1 MKDNKF
7 FRKAVSVVMM
17 LSLLLPIAS
26 CGQQPKKSTKMI
38 SEDDPW
44 FNTNIIEVDTGVEA
58 GRNTIWPNSYYA
70 GSDENYYII
79 FSSGKYEVPNDEL
92 EGLSWEEQ
100 EDKYG
105 YRLISVVD
113 RKTNKTVNIIDV
125 KKDFPDISI
134 ESHVDNVYYS
144 DGKITVNTNSKE
156 RDYDPLTGKLLETR
170 DRRETTEDFS
180 SSFYM
185 IGEYDVELIMYQS
198 QNMREH
204 ADINV
209 KTPDGKTYTTE
220 IKEEYKDVY
229 VYAVLE
235 LNDTKVL
242 LPATINDYENVYY
255 ELDLSTNELIKAD
268 PKEYAWME
276 EVAFSW
282 CKPGSDGMV
291 YYPTQHGISR
301 INAETKT
308 LEEVFSYDWCGLN
321 KGLVVAP
328 NFDLIECSENHFV
341 LCGIYDSSN
350 IYSGKK
356 ADKIHLIELDRADK
370 NPNAGKTVLELF
382 DPDDGWVDVNTGK
395 AISVFNETN
404 SKYFIEVTDRYNR
417 GDYFDYSSGDEN
429 NEDTWELARINGR
442 AEFSNQLAVDIMNNE
457 GPDILMNVS
466 GYGQLNNSNYLAD
479 LTPYVKNDIDK
490 YYENI
495 IEGSKTDGAIYQ
507 LPISFALEGVLTK
520 TENVGSSGKGFTFEE
535 YEKFVD
541 EVANGSDPIFLGQA
555 TYFSKLFGSMN
566 DKFIVNGKVDLSGPE
581 FAQMADFVKDN
592 VREEGTSW
600 NAQYTERTPGAE
612 YTEYCYGIGGYFT
625 AAMSIAPWGNGV
637 SLAGIPSI
645 DGRGPRFKPVCSVA
659 ISAQADNVDAC
670 GEFVKIL
677 LSEEVQ
683 ADIAMNDCFVINREA
698 FRKAGNAAI
707 EYYNNGG
714 SAFSGGNGG
723 SSGGL
728 GRQFS
733 IEDVDFVERTILS
746 CSRSCSEDASISII
760 LIEEMPAYFLGQ
772 KDLDAVVKIAQD
784 RVQKVLDERG

>member
-17 LSLLLPIAS
+17 FSLLLPIAS
-26 CGQQPKKSTKMI
+26 CGQQPKKSTKII

-79 FSSGKYEVPNDEL
+79 FSSGKYEIPNDEL

-113 RKTNKTVNIIDV
+113 RKTNKTINIIDV

-170 DRRETTEDFS
+170 DRREATEAFS
-180 SSFYM
+180 SSFYKF
-185 IGEYDVELIMYQS
+185 GEYDVELIMYQP
-198 QNMREH
+198 QNLREH

-209 KTPDGKTYTTE
+209 KTPDGKTYSTE

-235 LNDTKVL
+235 LNETKVL

-282 CKPGSDGMV
+282 CKLGSDGMV
-291 YYPTQHGISR
+291 YYPTQYGISR

-321 KGLVVAP
+321 RGLVVVP
-328 NFDLIECSENHFV
+328 SFDLIECSENHFV

-479 LTPYVKNDIDK
+479 LTPYVRNDIDK

-507 LPISFALEGVLTK
+507 LPISFALEGILTK
-520 TENVGSSGKGFTFEE
+520 TENVGSSGKVLHL
-535 YEKFVD
+535 K
-541 EVANGSDPIFLGQA
+541 NM
-555 TYFSKLFGSMN
+555 K
-566 DKFIVNGKVDLSGPE
+566 
-581 FAQMADFVKDN
+581 
-592 VREEGTSW
+592 
-600 NAQYTERTPGAE
+600 
-612 YTEYCYGIGGYFT
+612 
-625 AAMSIAPWGNGV
+625 
-637 SLAGIPSI
+637 SL
-645 DGRGPRFKPVCSVA
+645 
-659 ISAQADNVDAC
+659 
-670 GEFVKIL
+670 
-677 LSEEVQ
+677 
-683 ADIAMNDCFVINREA
+683 
-698 FRKAGNAAI
+698 
-707 EYYNNGG
+707 
-714 SAFSGGNGG
+714 
-723 SSGGL
+723 
-728 GRQFS
+728 
-733 IEDVDFVERTILS
+733 
-746 CSRSCSEDASISII
+746 
-760 LIEEMPAYFLGQ
+760 
-772 KDLDAVVKIAQD
+772 
-784 RVQKVLDERG
+784 